1 MRHFIH
7 HGFIWL
13 TAAGLICSL
22 AMTTEVEAY
31 TITSFSPASW
41 GASDA
46 ALGIAGFQIEDF
58 EDVNL
63 LPNLSVEINN
73 LGAKNV
79 LDNTF
84 DPTTDPF
91 GSAFVGSTWD
101 GDNVLLNTV
110 DNQSKNYGDGSAW
123 EVITFHIAGGATA
136 FGFSLQHLA
145 TDVALLVNGQN
156 LGGLLSFGLLPE
168 ALARNG
174 YLTISADGGDPLITS
189 VSIDN
194 TLGGSPNDG
203 YAFDH
208 LALQSA
214 AVPEP
219 STLLLL
225 GTGLVGLAAYRRKRR
240 G

>member
-1 MRHFIH
+1 MHR
-7 HGFIWL
+7 GFIGL
-13 TAAGLICSL
+13 AAAGLICSL
-22 AMTTEVEAY
+22 AMTTEVKAY

-46 ALGIAGFQIEDF
+46 ALGILGFQIEDF

-63 LPNLSVEINN
+63 LSNLSVEINN

-91 GSAFVGSTWD
+91 GSAFLASTWD

-110 DNQSKNYGDGSAW
+110 DNQSKNYGVGTNW
-123 EVITFHIAGGATA
+123 EVLTFHIAGGATA
-136 FGFSLQHLA
+136 IGFSMQHLD
-145 TDVALLVNGQN
+145 TDVMLVVNGQSM
-156 LGGLLSFGLLPE
+156 GGLLSLGLSSGSGG
-168 ALARNG
+168 RN
-174 YLTISADGGDPLITS
+174 ADGGDPLITS

-194 TLGGSPNDG
+194 TLSGNPGDG

-225 GTGLVGLAAYRRKRR
+225 GTGLVGLIACGRRRK
-240 G
+240 